1 MEPDPMDALISP
13 RRRSFV
19 TALGAASL
27 LAACGDSRPRA
38 PVQHF
43 GGPAMGSNYTVKLA
57 GGTAAALA
65 TRAAD
70 TVREALAFVEAR
82 MSTWLAD
89 SELSR
94 FNRHASP
101 APFGFSADT
110 FAVLAL
116 AQRVAR
122 ETAGAFDAT
131 VAPAVNAW
139 GFGPGRAHRVVHAD
153 ERGLLKSRIGHDRLA
168 LDDATRSATKAHPG
182 VALDFSGIAKGYAV
196 DRAAAALDALGIDR
210 YMVEAGGEVRTRGL
224 NADGTPWRIG
234 IEQPDAMPPRPYFV
248 VPLADLSLA
257 TSGDYR
263 IFFEQDGRRF
273 SHEIDP
279 ASGAPIDHAL
289 ASASV
294 AASDC
299 AYADAMATAL
309 MVMGPERAR
318 AFAAAHGIAAYFI
331 VRDAT
336 KLVPHASP
344 AFAKLGGT
352 TLS

>member
-1 MEPDPMDALISP
+1 MDALLSP
-13 RRRSFV
+13 RRRTFV

-38 PVQHF
+38 AAQQF
-43 GGPAMGSNYTVKLA
+43 GGPTMGSSYTVKLA
-57 GGTAAALA
+57 GGVDATLA
-65 TRAAD
+65 SRAAD
-70 TVREALAFVEAR
+70 AVREALAVVEAR

-94 FNRHASP
+94 FNRYA
-101 APFGFSADT
+101 ATRPFGFSADT
-110 FAVLAL
+110 YAVVAL

-139 GFGPGRAHRVVHAD
+139 GFGPGRAHRIVDAD
-153 ERGLLKSRIGHDRLA
+153 ERGLLAQRIGHHRLA
-168 LDDATRSATKAHPG
+168 LDAATRSVTKAHPG
-182 VALDFSGIAKGYAV
+182 LALDFSGIAKGYAV
-196 DRAAAALDALGIDR
+196 DRAAAALDALGLDR

-224 NADGTPWRIG
+224 NADGTPWRIA
-234 IEQPDAMPPRPYFV
+234 IEQPDAMPPRPHFV
-248 VPLADLSLA
+248 VPLAGLSLA

-263 IFFEQDGRRF
+263 IFFEQDGKRF

-279 ASGAPIDHAL
+279 ASGAPVDHAL

-309 MVMGPERAR
+309 MVMGPHRAA
-318 AFAAAHGIAAYFI
+318 AFATEHGVAAYFI
-331 VRDAT
+331 VRDGA
-336 KLVPHASP
+336 KLVSSASP
-344 AFAKLGGT
+344 AFARLGGARI
-352 TLS
+352 SS